1 MFDHAYVIRM
11 QYTCGFKIRNF
22 LPTRTNVPE
31 ATCIYLSK
39 HEQTLIVVQ
48 NYPLLFQIYFE
59 MMPKQISF
67 GWDTVRAI
75 KTRCIVHQQTT
86 MATPDELKNH
96 FLRANG
102 HILVHTKRVLWRK
115 NRRLTNVQQYA
126 RKLLLGLNFDL

>member
-1 MFDHAYVIRM
+1 
-11 QYTCGFKIRNF
+11 
-22 LPTRTNVPE
+22 
-31 ATCIYLSK
+31 
-39 HEQTLIVVQ
+39 
-48 NYPLLFQIYFE
+48 

-96 FLRANG
+96 FLMANG
-102 HILVHTKRVLWRK
+102 HILVYTMRVLWRK
-115 NRRLTNVQQYA
+115 NRCLTNVQKFA

>member
-1 MFDHAYVIRM
+1 
-11 QYTCGFKIRNF
+11 
-22 LPTRTNVPE
+22 
-31 ATCIYLSK
+31 
-39 HEQTLIVVQ
+39 
-48 NYPLLFQIYFE
+48 